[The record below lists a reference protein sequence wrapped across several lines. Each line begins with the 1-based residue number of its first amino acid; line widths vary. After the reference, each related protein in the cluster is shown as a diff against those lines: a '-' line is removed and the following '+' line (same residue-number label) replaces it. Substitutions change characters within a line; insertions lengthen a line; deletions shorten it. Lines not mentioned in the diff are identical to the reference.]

1 MYVDLDFNYAELGR
15 HHNAD
20 TIKYIV
26 GVYLSV
32 IEKYLYFD
40 DDTNFNIY
48 VMKKLF
54 MIVAIMIAGAGYSQK
69 LPKNLTR
76 SEKKYVKSVI
86 ELTNDILVDVTK
98 RNDGII
104 VVEFWNTMYTLNEFG
119 YIDEVWVLE
128 DEDWM
133 ALGNQE

>member
-1 MYVDLDFNYAELGR
+1 
-15 HHNAD
+15 
-20 TIKYIV
+20 
-26 GVYLSV
+26 
-32 IEKYLYFD
+32 
-40 DDTNFNIY
+40 
-48 VMKKLF
+48 MKKLF
-54 MIVAIMIAGAGYSQK
+54 MIMALMIAGAGYSQK

-76 SEKKYVKSVI
+76 SEKKYVKNVI
-86 ELTNDILVDVTK
+86 ELTNDVLVDVTK

-104 VVEFWNTMYTLNEFG
+104 VIEFWNTMYTLTEFG

>member
-1 MYVDLDFNYAELGR
+1 
-15 HHNAD
+15 
-20 TIKYIV
+20 
-26 GVYLSV
+26 
-32 IEKYLYFD
+32 
-40 DDTNFNIY
+40 
-48 VMKKLF
+48 
-54 MIVAIMIAGAGYSQK
+54 MIVALMIAGVGYSQK

-86 ELTNDILVDVTK
+86 ELTNDVLVNVTK

-104 VVEFWNTMYTLNEFG
+104 VVEFWNTMYTLTEFG

>member
-1 MYVDLDFNYAELGR
+1 
-15 HHNAD
+15 
-20 TIKYIV
+20 
-26 GVYLSV
+26 
-32 IEKYLYFD
+32 
-40 DDTNFNIY
+40 
-48 VMKKLF
+48 
-54 MIVAIMIAGAGYSQK
+54 MIVALMIAGAGYSQK

-86 ELTNDILVDVTK
+86 ELTNDVLVNVTK

-104 VVEFWNTMYTLNEFG
+104 VVEFWNTMYTLTEFG

>member
-1 MYVDLDFNYAELGR
+1 
-15 HHNAD
+15 
-20 TIKYIV
+20 
-26 GVYLSV
+26 
-32 IEKYLYFD
+32 
-40 DDTNFNIY
+40 
-48 VMKKLF
+48 
-54 MIVAIMIAGAGYSQK
+54 MIMAIMIAGAGYSQK

-86 ELTNDILVDVTK
+86 ELTNDVLVDVTK